1 MRKMLLA
8 AALAAATMIIAAPAS
23 AAAVL
28 TFTDAPANSP
38 GPGYTVVDDFSSLA
52 GLTNISGDVQIKSGA
67 ADGNGAPPANG
78 NPLGNPYL
86 SVLGG
91 GSATYNFATPVTSFE
106 FDWGSI
112 DSYNT
117 LTINASDG
125 TFTVIP
131 GTTTGL
137 TPFPN
142 AADGNQVAP
151 GTNGLFQVSS
161 NSGET
166 FNSITFGS
174 SSNSFE
180 VDDLAVADVPEPA
193 TWAMMILGLG
203 GIGAGLRR
211 RRGAFAMQTA

>member
-1 MRKMLLA
+1 MKKMLMA
-8 AALAAATMIIAAPAS
+8 AAFAAATTMIIAAPAS
-23 AAAVL
+23 AAVVL
-28 TFTDAPANSP
+28 SFSPSPAYSP
-38 GPGYTVVDDFSSLA
+38 GAGYTVVDDFSSLA
-52 GLTNISGDVQIKSGA
+52 GLTGITGSVEIKTPPSDGD
-67 ADGNGAPPANG
+67 GAPPANSFPAG
-78 NPLGNPYL
+78 TSYL

-91 GSATYNFATPVTSFE
+91 GSATYNFASPVSAFE

-142 AADGNQVAP
+142 AANGDQVAP
-151 GTNGLFQVSS
+151 GTNGLFQVAS

-166 FNSITFGS
+166 FNSITFAS

-180 VDDLAVADVPEPA
+180 IDNLATAVPEPA

-203 GIGAGLRR
+203 GIGAMLRR
-211 RRGAFAMQTA
+211 RRGFLAPQTA